1 MPPEAP
7 FASVL
12 AAAKTGAEW
21 AISVLYREFH
31 PALLRYMRAQ
41 APADAEDLASEVWL
55 DAAVGLTRFEGD
67 ERGFRGWLFT
77 IARRR
82 LVDSRR
88 RDARR
93 RSLLRSLERSHDA
106 PDGEPEMPAASGAE
120 AALALIAGLP
130 RAQAEVVLLRVV
142 GGLDAAEVGA
152 IVGKTPGA
160 VRVLQHRGLSRL
172 AEQLLREG
180 RKPVTR

>member
-1 MPPEAP
+1 
-7 FASVL
+7 
-12 AAAKTGAEW
+12 
-21 AISVLYREFH
+21 
-31 PALLRYMRAQ
+31 
-41 APADAEDLASEVWL
+41 
-55 DAAVGLTRFEGD
+55 
-67 ERGFRGWLFT
+67 
-77 IARRR
+77 
-82 LVDSRR
+82 
-88 RDARR
+88 
-93 RSLLRSLERSHDA
+93 
-106 PDGEPEMPAASGAE
+106 MPAASRAE
-120 AALALIAGLP
+120 AALAFIAGLP